1 MTATIDAT
9 DANASLTPP
18 HQVGGF
24 RLLLRSVW
32 SEWTKLRTVRT
43 THGALFVTVVVTVGV
58 AALLGW
64 GVSTSNVDQPDARA
78 VDLATVALGFG
89 QFGLLA
95 LAALTV
101 TSEFGSGA
109 IRTTLAAIPSRWAV
123 VCAKAIV
130 VAGYA
135 FVGGLVAFAAAMFSA
150 AAVLGTGTGDVL
162 EASAFAAGTTAA
174 MAALVLGIGALLR
187 GTAVTVLVA
196 VALALAPT
204 IVAASVTN
212 DVVVD
217 VLGYLPAGL
226 AEVVTG
232 GPRDGL
238 GRWAAAALL
247 GAWVVLVL
255 GAGTRVLSRRDT

>member
-1 MTATIDAT
+1 MTATT
-9 DANASLTPP
+9 DLANVKESLTPRSR
-18 HQVGGF
+18 VGAV
-24 RLLLRSVW
+24 RLLLRSVRT
-32 SEWTKLRTVRT
+32 EATKLRTVRT
-43 THGALFVTVVVTVGV
+43 THGALLLTVVCTAGV

-78 VDLATVALGFG
+78 VDLATVGLGFG
-89 QFGLLA
+89 QFGVLA

-109 IRTTLAAIPSRWAV
+109 IRTTLAVMPARWAV

-135 FVGGLVAFAAAMFSA
+135 FVGAFVAFVVAMYSA
-150 AAVLGTGTGDVL
+150 AAVLDTRPGDVL
-162 EASAFAAGTTAA
+162 EASALAAAATAA

-196 VALALAPT
+196 VALVLAPT

-212 DVVVD
+212 DVIVN

-226 AEVVTG
+226 GEVVTG
-232 GPRDGL
+232 GQRDGL
-238 GRWAAAALL
+238 GPWAAAALL